1 MATGELPVAEFGS
14 SADFEH
20 WLAAQ
25 HDAAAGV
32 WIRIAKKDTGIA
44 SVDYSQA
51 LDVALCYG
59 WIDGQKRGGDTHWLQ
74 RFTPRGPSSKWSQVN
89 RDRVENLI
97 TEGRMRPSGQA
108 EIDRAKADGRWA
120 AAYAGQKSATVP
132 EDLQQALDADPRARE
147 FFATLDGR
155 NRFAVL
161 YRVGDA
167 KKPETRAARI
177 RKYVAML
184 HDNQKIHP

>member
-1 MATGELPVAEFGS
+1 MAADDLPVEEFAS
-14 SADFEH
+14 AADFET
-20 WLAAQ
+20 WLAPR
-25 HDAAAGV
+25 HGSAAGI
-32 WIRIAKKDTGIA
+32 WIRIAKKETGIA

-59 WIDGQKRGGDTHWLQ
+59 WIDGHKRGGESHWLQ
-74 RFTPRGPSSKWSQVN
+74 RFTPRTRTSKWSQVN
-89 RDRVENLI
+89 RDRVDKLI
-97 TEGRMRPSGQA
+97 GEGRMQPAGQA

-132 EDLQQALDADPRARE
+132 ADLQQALDADPQASA

-177 RKYVAML
+177 AKFVAML
-184 HDNQKIHP
+184 HDHQKIYP